1 MSLAIRWGLLFTV
14 GCFLGA
20 QSLQED
26 PVMKA
31 RLQRSQAQG
40 IDEAD
45 LPPVPRGIMV
55 PPPLPPPEIH
65 AKDSPQPRV
74 AKVRRR
80 GAKAARA
87 GRRTKGAEPAEVV
100 ATAKAPRAARPAH
113 GARQPKA
120 LAKVARKSGRRVK
133 R

>member
-1 MSLAIRWGLLFTV
+1 MLFSVPVQSVGLEEAIAAGIRWGLLFTV

-55 PPPLPPPEIH
+55 PPPLPPPETH
-65 AKDSPQPRV
+65 RKDSRQAHV
-74 AKVRRR
+74 ALK
-80 GAKAARA
+80 GHHAAK
-87 GRRTKGAEPAEVV
+87 GK
-100 ATAKAPRAARPAH
+100 
-113 GARQPKA
+113 
-120 LAKVARKSGRRVK
+120 LAKTSKHPAKGGRKVHKKVK
-133 R
+133 G

>member
-45 LPPVPRGIMV
+45 LPPVPRSVML

-74 AKVRRR
+74 AKARRR
-80 GAKAARA
+80 GAKAGRT
-87 GRRTKGAEPAEVV
+87 GRRTKGV
-100 ATAKAPRAARPAH
+100 APVEAVASARAPRAARS
-113 GARQPKA
+113 ARQPKP
-120 LAKVARKSGRRVK
+120 LAKVARKSARRVK

>member
-1 MSLAIRWGLLFTV
+1 
-14 GCFLGA
+14 
-20 QSLQED
+20 
-26 PVMKA
+26 MKA

-45 LPPVPRGIMV
+45 LPAVPNRILL

-87 GRRTKGAEPAEVV
+87 GKRTRGAAPVEAV
-100 ATAKAPRAARPAH
+100 ASAKAPRAARSSRP
-113 GARQPKA
+113 ARQPKP
-120 LAKVARKSGRRVK
+120 LAKVARKTARRVK